1 MKSRLALQPD
11 GSKERWFGRHE
22 KIPPHL
28 ALDSHLSRPETELPT
43 GFAGHGAL
51 VSPRVS
57 DLVGVW

>member
-1 MKSRLALQPD
+1 MKSRLALQL
-11 GSKERWFGRHE
+11 GEMVWETRE
-22 KIPPHL
+22 KFPSHL

-51 VSPRVS
+51 VSSRVS